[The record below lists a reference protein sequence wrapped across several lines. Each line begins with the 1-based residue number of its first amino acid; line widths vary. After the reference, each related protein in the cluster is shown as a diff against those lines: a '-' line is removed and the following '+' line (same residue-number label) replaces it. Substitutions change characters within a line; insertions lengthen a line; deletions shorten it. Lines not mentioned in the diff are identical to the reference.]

1 MDGSFVPYL
10 GAVWTLIWPVAE
22 VNKWERG
29 LGPSETE
36 IFRSEDWNL
45 LHQTLSVNRGSTKFD
60 VCERLVTAPGR
71 CCSRRHEKLSNIVW
85 T

>member
-29 LGPSETE
+29 LGPSE
-36 IFRSEDWNL
+36 DWNL
-45 LHQTLSVNRGSTKFD
+45 VHQTLSANRGSKMFD
-60 VCERLVTAPGR
+60 VCERLVTAR
-71 CCSRRHEKLSNIVW
+71 SRYCSRRHEKLSNIVW
-85 T
+85 I